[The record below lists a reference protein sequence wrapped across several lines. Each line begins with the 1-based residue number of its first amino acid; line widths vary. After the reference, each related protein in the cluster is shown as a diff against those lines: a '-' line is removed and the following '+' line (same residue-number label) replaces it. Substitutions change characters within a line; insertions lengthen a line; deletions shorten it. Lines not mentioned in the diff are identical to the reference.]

1 MTHVQTQVLGELPN
15 LRQAELDGNPFSTAP
30 GYKHT
35 VVNQLGGLTS
45 LDGDMLMKKDR
56 DDAAHYMAYQ
66 KRRGLADDQTQRAR
80 QCQTSA
86 RSSVDPHV
94 AESCADAAMYAV
106 DDGIGGEAGLSFWT
120 HSEIAVPLD
129 RPKSAAALRRPATS
143 HYNTRHYHQRVEDG
157 STPKRNTQVLAN
169 TLAGNSMAF
178 LEKHRGSKASQMADA
193 FGGDFDETGQ
203 FGRGADDVGG
213 RSALFKDDFLNNN
226 PILMEYMA
234 QAALE
239 DIDAE
244 DEGGV
249 GVGSG
254 VEEQEDEA
262 EEVCAGDD
270 EINFIDVQSDAQVK
284 AAVQGGHRAGKARP
298 AIDVTALPVEA
309 RGWEGK
315 ANLEE
320 EEACLSRSETSRP
333 ASRARR
339 CGSFAAELRQV
350 ASTMSAVEA
359 FSVEEIAALLHEAN
373 QRPAEG
379 GLSLGE
385 QLAHSLR
392 PLTSS
397 GGTSRGGDQEGRQ
410 RNTLH
415 AGNSSGA
422 TSCGV
427 GGERAGEAA
436 GKSGSVGLLSASG
449 GNDGELV
456 RRLLKTVE
464 RLQVCTRTHIH
475 THAHIRTHARTRTHT
490 RTHTSACN
498 HAIMQS
504 CIR

>member
-1 MTHVQTQVLGELPN
+1 MGHTTATIRLTDMTHVQTQVLGELPN
-15 LRQAELDGNPFSTAP
+15 LKQAELDGNPFSTAP

-35 VVNQLGGLTS
+35 VVNQLGELTS

-56 DDAAHYMAYQ
+56 VDAAHYVAYQ
-66 KRRGLADDQTQRAR
+66 KRRRLADDQTQRAR
-80 QCQTSA
+80 QCQASA

-94 AESCADAAMYAV
+94 AEPCADAAMYAV
-106 DDGIGGEAGLSFWT
+106 DDDGIGGEAGLSFWT
-120 HSEIAVPLD
+120 HSEIAVPID

-143 HYNTRHYHQRVEDG
+143 HFNTRHYHQRVEDG
-157 STPKRNTQVLAN
+157 STSKRKTQVLAN

-178 LEKHRGSKASQMADA
+178 LEKHRGSKACEMADA

-203 FGRGADDVGG
+203 LGRGADDVGG

-244 DEGGV
+244 DEGGD
-249 GVGSG
+249 GTGSR

-284 AAVQGGHRAGKARP
+284 AAVQGGHRASKARP
-298 AIDVTALPVEA
+298 AFDVTALPVEA

-379 GLSLGE
+379 VLSLGE

-397 GGTSRGGDQEGRQ
+397 GGTSRGGDQEGRR
-410 RNTLH
+410 RNTVH
-415 AGNSSGA
+415 ASISSGA
-422 TSCGV
+422 ASCGV
-427 GGERAGEAA
+427 GGERAGEAV
-436 GKSGSVGLLSASG
+436 GKSSSVGLLSASG
-449 GNDGELV
+449 GDDGELV

-464 RLQVCTRTHIH
+464 RLQV
-475 THAHIRTHARTRTHT
+475 RTRTHA
-490 RTHTSACN
+490 H
-498 HAIMQS
+498 
-504 CIR
+504 